1 MRNDRYWA
9 NRAAWNMYHY
19 MDEAEKKAEEISQL
33 YFKASKW
40 LSYRSEDIFEK
51 FKTKHKLS
59 DSEARQLLNTLQ
71 DKTSLDELLQV
82 LKNKDSGINKKELI
96 KELEAPAYQARLERL
111 RQLQNQLD
119 LVMKEVYQQE
129 KTFSTNFYTDL
140 ANEAY
145 YRSMFEIQQKS
156 GYGFSF
162 NHVSQKQID
171 SVLNMN
177 WSGAHFSKRIWKNTG
192 GLTKALKEEL
202 LISLVTGRT
211 ERETAQI
218 IAEKFSQGAMAV
230 RRLIRTES
238 NFVSGE
244 LNFLAYEEAGI
255 EKYKFLA
262 TLDLRT
268 SKICRSL
275 DGKIFLVS
283 ERCPGKNCNPMHP
296 WCRSTTVSF
305 ISEEVLENMKRRAYN
320 PETRRTELVPASMT
334 YGEWYDKYVK
344 GRTVAEV
351 QEKMIK
357 NRSSD
362 KKQYEQY
369 KKILGD
375 EIPDSF
381 AKFQDMKY
389 NKIEKWNKLK
399 EKVALLR
406 KSKNTGAFAELPER
420 MTKKHIREVA
430 DKFGVDTKGLS
441 ITIDANE
448 ELLKLPFAG
457 RADPE
462 KIGGITFFPNAFRSE
477 EELLRTLFHERQHVL
492 QFKEYGTDYVQNNR
506 MHFEQQ
512 AYSAENEFIER
523 LKKEGRL

>member
-9 NRAAWNMYHY
+9 ERAAWNMYHY
-19 MDEAEKKAEEISQL
+19 MDGAEKKADEISQL

-40 LSYRSEDIFEK
+40 LSYKAEDVFEK

-59 DSEARQLLNTLQ
+59 DAEARQLLNTLQ
-71 DKTSLDELLQV
+71 DKTSLDELLQA

-119 LVMKEVYQQE
+119 VVMQQVYQQE
-129 KTFSTNFYTDL
+129 KTFSTKFYTDL

-145 YRSMFEIQQKS
+145 YRSMFDIQQKA

-177 WSGAHFSKRIWKNTG
+177 WSGSHFSKRIWRNTS
-192 GLTKALKEEL
+192 GLTKTLKEEL
-202 LISLVTGRT
+202 LINLVTGRT

-218 IAEKFSQGAMAV
+218 IAEKFSQGAMAA
-230 RRLIRTES
+230 RRLVRTES

-275 DGKIFLVS
+275 DGKVFLVS
-283 ERCPGKNCNPMHP
+283 ERCPGKNCHPMHP

-305 ISEEVLENMKRRAYN
+305 ISEEELENMKRWAYN
-320 PETRRTELVPASMT
+320 PQIRRYERVPASMT
-334 YGEWYDKYVK
+334 YAEWYDKYVK
-344 GRTVAEV
+344 GRAEV

-357 NRSSD
+357 NRASD
-362 KKQYEQY
+362 KKQYEKY
-369 KKILGD
+369 RELLGKI
-375 EIPDSF
+375 IPESF

-389 NKIEKWNKLK
+389 NNPEKWKIVKLDYQRQMDLIQNP
-399 EKVALLR
+399 E
-406 KSKNTGAFAELPER
+406 SKLPNSENAILPEGKF
-420 MTKKHIREVA
+420 TKYLLGGTNEAGLAKGRAITERLGY
-430 DKFGVDTKGLS
+430 DIDNWKGLQKE
-441 ITIDANE
+441 I
-448 ELLKLPFAG
+448 KLGATKYPAIHKG
-457 RADPE
+457 N
-462 KIGGITFFPNAFRSE
+462 T
-477 EELLRTLFHERQHVL
+477 
-492 QFKEYGTDYVQNNR
+492 EYGSRY
-506 MHFEQQ
+506 EQKMIVYGKNDTPANMVVGWLHKPDGTMNMTS
-512 AYSAENEFIER
+512 AYI
-523 LKKEGRL
+523 KEVN